1 MSRAK
6 ASGRTKNV
14 SINFKPIYS
23 LLTCVPFLLLSEQ
36 MPYMNDAITS
46 NISEINGKNQDDR
59 TTTLGVLSI
68 LNGGP

>member
-6 ASGRTKNV
+6 ASGRTKN
-14 SINFKPIYS
+14 
-23 LLTCVPFLLLSEQ
+23 